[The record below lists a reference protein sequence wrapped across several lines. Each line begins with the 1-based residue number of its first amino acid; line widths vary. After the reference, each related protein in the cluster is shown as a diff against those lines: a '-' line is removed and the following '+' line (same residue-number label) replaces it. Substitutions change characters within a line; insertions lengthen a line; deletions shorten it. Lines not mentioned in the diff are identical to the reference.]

1 MMLLNKFLRAGAL
14 ALLIAASAVSKPVT
28 QEMTLP
34 VREIKLDNGLVVLVV
49 ERHNAP
55 VFSSYIVTGVG
66 SANEKP
72 GTIGAA
78 HLLEH
83 MLFKGTKTIGT
94 NNYAAEQDLMDKQDS
109 LWNRIDR
116 ARRDS
121 RHIKLS
127 SDSAEYS
134 NHLAWIETLEAL
146 LDSLIA
152 DESKYV
158 IKNEWEQIYSRR
170 GAVGF
175 NASTWYDFTDYIV
188 SLPSNQLE
196 VWFTMEADRMKN
208 SVLRE
213 FYAERKVTL
222 EERRLKI
229 DNEGEGKLFEQFI
242 ATAFV
247 AHPYQLMW
255 EWKSDQGNLK
265 RENLKAFHK
274 THYAPNH
281 TVVAL
286 VGDVNFDEVKRLA
299 EKHWADIERRADPDP
314 IYTIEPEQLG
324 ERRVDVNF
332 DASAVI
338 NIGFHKGAF
347 DDSDEAAFAVMD
359 RILADGRSS
368 RLFKSLVI
376 NKQLCSNISTSAFP
390 GAEQGDLYPNLYI
403 IEAYPKQGVKSKT
416 VEDAIY
422 QELAK
427 LAKETIDQRELKK
440 AQNNIESEFIWAFY
454 SNSGLA
460 QMLARYQLTARDW
473 RFMLKYQSA
482 IAAVTTDMVQSAAAK
497 YLTKQNRT
505 VATLIPTG
513 AVAGEGK

>member
-1 MMLLNKFLRAGAL
+1 MKRLASVNSLILLPLAALVLPGIVRAQQA
-14 ALLIAASAVSKPVT
+14 
-28 QEMTLP
+28 MTLQ
-34 VREIKLDNGLVVLVV
+34 VQELELENGLVVLVV

-83 MLFKGTKTIGT
+83 MLFKGTRTIGT
-94 NNYAAEQDLMDKQDS
+94 KNYRDEQELMDKQDS

-121 RHIKLS
+121 RHIRLS
-127 SDSAEYS
+127 SDSADYS
-134 NHLAWIETLEAL
+134 NHLSWIQTMQDL

-152 DESKYV
+152 DESLYV
-158 IKNEWEQIYSRR
+158 VKNEWEEIYSRR

-188 SLPSNQLE
+188 SLPANQLE
-196 VWFTMEADRMKN
+196 VWFAMEADRMKN
-208 SVLRE
+208 PVLRE
-213 FYAERKVTL
+213 FYAERDVTL

-265 RENLKAFHK
+265 RGNVKRFHEQ
-274 THYAPNH
+274 HYAPNR

-286 VGDVNFDEVKRLA
+286 VGDVAFAEVKRLA
-299 EKHWADIERRADPDP
+299 EKYWTDIPRRPEPDP

-324 ERRVDVNF
+324 ERRVDVRF

-347 DDSDEAAFAVMD
+347 DDLDEATFEVID

-368 RLFKSLVI
+368 RLYKALVI
-376 NKQLCSNISTSAFP
+376 DKQLCSNISTSAFP
-390 GAEQGDLYPNLYI
+390 GAEQGDLYPNLYV
-403 IEAYPKQGVKSKT
+403 IEAYPKEGVGSRT
-416 VEDAIY
+416 VEKAIY
-422 QELAK
+422 AELAR
-427 LAKETIDQRELKK
+427 LASKKVSGRELEK
-440 AQNNIESEFIWAFY
+440 AQNNFESEFIWAFY

-460 QMLARYQLTARDW
+460 QRLARYQLTAQDW
-473 RFMLKYQSA
+473 RFMLRRRAEIAVVTAEMIQKSANKYFTES
-482 IAAVTTDMVQSAAAK
+482 
-497 YLTKQNRT
+497 NRT
-505 VATLIPTG
+505 VATLIPTP
-513 AVAGEGK
+513 GKKKK

>member
-1 MMLLNKFLRAGAL
+1 MRRSRLTSACAL
-14 ALLIAASAVSKPVT
+14 ALLLAISASAAFAD
-28 QEMTLP
+28 QDMTLP
-34 VREIKLDNGLVVLVV
+34 VREFKLDNGLVVLVV

-55 VFSSYIVTGVG
+55 VFSSYIVTAVG

-94 NNYAAEQDLMDKQDS
+94 NNYRAEQDLMDKQDS

-127 SDSAEYS
+127 SDSADYAA
-134 NHLAWIETLEAL
+134 HLAWIETLKAL

-196 VWFTMEADRMKN
+196 VWFIMEADRMKN

-213 FYAERKVTL
+213 FYAERNVTL

-265 RENLKAFHK
+265 RDNLKQFHRA
-274 THYAPNH
+274 HYAPNR

-286 VGDVNFDEVKRLA
+286 VGDVSYDRVKLLA
-299 EKHWADIERRADPDP
+299 EKHWADIQRRPEPDP
-314 IYTIEPEQLG
+314 IYTVEPEQLG
-324 ERRVDVNF
+324 ERRVDVRF

-347 DDSDEAAFAVMD
+347 DDPSEAAFAVID

-368 RLFKSLVI
+368 RLYKALVI
-376 NKQLCSNISTSAFP
+376 DKQLCSRISTSAFP
-390 GAEQGDLYPNLYI
+390 GAEQGDLYPNLYV
-403 IEAYPKQGVKSKT
+403 IEAYPKEGVDSKA
-416 VEDAIY
+416 VESAIY

-427 LAKETIDQRELKK
+427 LGGKKVDQRELEK
-440 AQNNIESEFIWAFY
+440 AKNNIESDFIWAFY
-454 SNSGLA
+454 TNSGLA

-473 RFMLKYQSA
+473 RFMLQKRSD
-482 IAAVTTDMVQSAAAK
+482 IASVTPEMVQSTAAK
-497 YLTKQNRT
+497 YLTENNRT

-513 AVAGEGK
+513 GAKGAAK

>member
-1 MMLLNKFLRAGAL
+1 MRFNKFMRITAL
-14 ALLIAASAVSKPVT
+14 ASLMALSVSAAPGA

-83 MLFKGTKTIGT
+83 MLFKGTRSIGT

-109 LWNRIDR
+109 LWNRIDL

-127 SDSAEYS
+127 SDSADYA
-134 NHLAWIETLEAL
+134 NHLLWIETLEAL

-152 DESKYV
+152 DESQYV
-158 IKNEWEQIYSRR
+158 IKNEWEEIYSRR

-196 VWFTMEADRMKN
+196 VWFIMESDRMKN
-208 SVLRE
+208 AVLRE
-213 FYAERKVTL
+213 FYAERDVTL

-265 RENLKAFHK
+265 RENLKEFHR
-274 THYAPNH
+274 THYAPNR

-286 VGDVNFDEVKRLA
+286 VGDVSYDEVKRLA
-299 EKHWADIERRADPDP
+299 EKYWVDIERRPDPDP
-314 IYTIEPEQLG
+314 IYTIEPEQIG
-324 ERRVDVNF
+324 ERRVEVRF
-332 DASAVI
+332 DASPLI

-347 DDSDEAAFAVMD
+347 DDPDEAAFAVMD

-368 RLFKSLVI
+368 RLFKALVI
-376 NKQLCSNISTSAFP
+376 EKQLCSRISTSAFP
-390 GAEQGDLYPNLYI
+390 GAEQGDLYPNLFI
-403 IEAYPKQGVKSKT
+403 IEAYPKEGIESKT
-416 VEDAIY
+416 VENAIY
-422 QELAK
+422 EELAK
-427 LAKETIDQRELKK
+427 LAENKVDQRELEK
-440 AQNNIESEFIWAFY
+440 AKNNIESDFVWAFY

-460 QMLARYQLTARDW
+460 RMLARYQLTARNW
-473 RFMLKYQSA
+473 RFMLKARSA
-482 IAAVTTDMVQSAAAK
+482 IAAVTPEMIQLTAAR
-497 YLTKQNRT
+497 YLTKENRT
-505 VATLIPTG
+505 VATLIPIR
-513 AVAGEGK
+513 VKEGENK